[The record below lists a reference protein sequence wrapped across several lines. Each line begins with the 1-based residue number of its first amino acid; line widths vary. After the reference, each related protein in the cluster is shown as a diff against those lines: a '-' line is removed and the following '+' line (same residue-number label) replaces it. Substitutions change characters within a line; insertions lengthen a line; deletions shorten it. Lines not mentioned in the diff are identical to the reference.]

1 MLQKT
6 QGIVFRTIK
15 FSETSVV
22 SKIYTKKFG
31 LQSYIINGVR
41 SNKSKIK
48 ASLLQSLSLLDME
61 VYHREHRNL
70 NRVKELQAA
79 IVFKSIPFHLLKGS
93 VGLFMIEV
101 LGKSIHEEEA
111 NEPLFHFIFEKIKF
125 LDELEHVPAGFLV
138 EFLIDLS
145 VYLGFQPHGSYS
157 ERTPHFNLHEG
168 MFTATGNA
176 PSNTLDAGTS
186 QQLSE
191 FIQHNTTYITAPSRK
206 LLLEAMLQ
214 YYQLHV
220 PNFSRPKSL
229 RVLEEVFRAG

>member
-22 SKIYTKKFG
+22 SKIYTEKLG

-41 SNKSKIK
+41 SAKSKIK

-70 NRVKELQAA
+70 NRIKEIQAA
-79 IVFKSIPFHLLKGS
+79 VVFKSIPFHLLKGS

-101 LGKSIHEEEA
+101 LGKSIHEEET

-125 LDELEHVPAGFLV
+125 LDELERLPAAFLV
-138 EFLIDLS
+138 EFLVELT

-157 ERTPHFNLHEG
+157 EETPFFSLHEG
-168 MFTATGNA
+168 MFIGTGNGH
-176 PSNTLDAGTS
+176 PNTLDANTS
-186 QQLSE
+186 QHLSA
-191 FIQHNTTYITAPSRK
+191 FLQHNTADLTTSSRK

-229 RVLEEVFRAG
+229 KVLEEVFRN